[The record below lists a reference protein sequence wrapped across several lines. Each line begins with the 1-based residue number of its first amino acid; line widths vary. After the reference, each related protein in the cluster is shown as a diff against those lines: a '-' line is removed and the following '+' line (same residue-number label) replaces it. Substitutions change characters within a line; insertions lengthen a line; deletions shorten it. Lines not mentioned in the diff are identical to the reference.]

1 MINIQA
7 QMNELFSNSC
17 YCYCLCRKFL
27 GTDNIK
33 TLTKYVL
40 EAWYMG
46 YVNIDGYVSKPL
58 DFIRLLCGKQYRDVK
73 HVPIRSLSEL
83 PEGEWIVE
91 WENPKGGSHFTV
103 ENKSTISTD
112 TALFDPA
119 GASISRA
126 YNKAISYR
134 KFIK

>member
-1 MINIQA
+1 MVNIQA

-27 GTDNIK
+27 GTNNIK

-73 HVPIRSLSEL
+73 HVPISSLSEL

-91 WENPKGGSHFTV
+91 YVYNGNSHFV
-103 ENKSTISTD
+103 LANKDGII
-112 TALFDPA
+112 FDPA
-119 GASISRA
+119 GNSNTVRNGKP
-126 YNKAISYR
+126 YTYR
-134 KFIK
+134 EYVL